1 MRIFHPYVLA
11 KYSQIGLH
19 TYNRTYNIRLSP
31 RQKMALSP
39 SVITPPYVRAQDGI
53 SEAVSLYVR
62 TAISAGTSIP
72 AYTVHLASR
81 QRPWIEMSRSKGSAS
96 GWRQWKI
103 SRDLRWFKH
112 LKLTEMVSIRFR
124 VVKWMSWNGGEFIK
138 HDGHKRNHK
147 ATIAWGEFSPTK
159 LIN

>member
-96 GWRQWKI
+96 G
-103 SRDLRWFKH
+103 
-112 LKLTEMVSIRFR
+112 
-124 VVKWMSWNGGEFIK
+124 
-138 HDGHKRNHK
+138 
-147 ATIAWGEFSPTK
+147 
-159 LIN
+159 